1 MAFDVCWLDWV
12 LRRAARVTRTVTR
25 PDQRKPQETLM
36 LGGVFSGT
44 RKPIWTIRTS
54 INDVEMTALTMLT
67 EASRA

>member
-1 MAFDVCWLDWV
+1 
-12 LRRAARVTRTVTR
+12 
-25 PDQRKPQETLM
+25 M

-44 RKPIWTIRTS
+44 RKPIWTIRTD